1 AESDFVSLHAPV
13 TPETRGLVDAAFL
26 ARMKP
31 GAILINAA
39 RGRNE
44 TTMVERLSGREMM
57 VLQQLARG
65 KTNKEIADGMF
76 LSNKTV
82 STYKTRLLLKLNAR
96 SLVDLIELAQRN
108 GLV

>member
-1 AESDFVSLHAPV
+1 M
-13 TPETRGLVDAAFL
+13 VD
-26 ARMKP
+26 
-31 GAILINAA
+31 
-39 RGRNE
+39 
-44 TTMVERLSGREMM
+44 RLSGREMT
-57 VLQQLARG
+57 VLQQLAQGR
-65 KTNKEIADGMF
+65 TNKEIADGMC

>member
-1 AESDFVSLHAPV
+1 
-13 TPETRGLVDAAFL
+13 
-26 ARMKP
+26 
-31 GAILINAA
+31 
-39 RGRNE
+39 
-44 TTMVERLSGREMM
+44 MM

-65 KTNKEIADGMF
+65 KTNKEIAYGMF
-76 LSNKTV
+76 LSNKAV

>member
-1 AESDFVSLHAPV
+1 M
-13 TPETRGLVDAAFL
+13 T
-26 ARMKP
+26 
-31 GAILINAA
+31 
-39 RGRNE
+39 
-44 TTMVERLSGREMM
+44 
-57 VLQQLARG
+57 VLQQLAQGR
-65 KTNKEIADGMF
+65 TNKEIADGMC

>member
-1 AESDFVSLHAPV
+1 MQIKLAFGKTGLWVDLPEGPSYEMLKARPGVPLPDVTSALDFALDHPIGSL
-13 TPETRGLVDAAFL
+13 G
-26 ARMKP
+26 
-31 GAILINAA
+31 
-39 RGRNE
+39 
-44 TTMVERLSGREMM
+44 
-57 VLQQLARG
+57 LQQLARG

>member
-1 AESDFVSLHAPV
+1 MGVVHGRLGARLPGLFGFVIAAVGADELDLGQVAEH
-13 TPETRGLVDAAFL
+13 RGVEMAQLTAQEQRILLLVA
-26 ARMKP
+26 
-31 GAILINAA
+31 
-39 RGRNE
+39 E
-44 TTMVERLSGREMM
+44 
-57 VLQQLARG
+57 G